1 MNLSDEHQALVD
13 FFARITLPTGFQ
25 HVNEYSLFLDLPG
38 ATKNYIKRLHSA
50 VESDRKSAALAL
62 NGIRDWVLQQ
72 EMVNEPALESQF

>member
-38 ATKNYIKRLHSA
+38 ATKNYIKRLHST